1 MRIALTIVIVGLM
14 ATAIG
19 GACAMFGLS
28 REWCAALALTGWSLG
43 LLVVVGIWAAS
54 AVRGPAQSAEP

>member
-14 ATAIG
+14 AAALA
-19 GACAMFGLS
+19 GACDMFGLS
-28 REWCAALALTGWSLG
+28 REWCAALALAGWSLG

>member
-14 ATAIG
+14 AAALG
-19 GACAMFGLS
+19 GACDMFGLS
-28 REWCAALALTGWSLG
+28 REWCVALALAGWSLG